1 MRQST
6 LIPIKTRDEI
16 EVKQLLTAIQAKRD
30 QVAEMTL
37 ALEELRLE
45 VRRFEKEYHGRL
57 MQFYRELD
65 GIDLSTKEYRLRL
78 RLLQEGVPP
87 DSPELETRVEACF
100 RPERDRLSADERE
113 AEGSRVGG
121 SPVVAESDQWSL
133 PPEQMKQL
141 RTFYLKL
148 AKIYHPDK
156 TRNIDELGKRKQIMT
171 LINRAYEDG
180 DFQTLERMS
189 VEVAPEVE
197 LPEETVRERKQRL
210 IQEMNRL
217 MHAMGE
223 LRLETH
229 RLQSSQICQLKQE
242 VEKGRESGVDLLANL
257 ARDLQR
263 KINASKRGLANLVER
278 FHQLSEKLIG
288 RKVSLL

>member
-1 MRQST
+1 M
-6 LIPIKTRDEI
+6 
-16 EVKQLLTAIQAKRD
+16 KQLLTAIQAKRD

-87 DSPELETRVEACF
+87 ESPELETRVEACF
-100 RPERDRLSADERE
+100 RPERERLAANERE
-113 AEGSRVGG
+113 ADEEGKAGR
-121 SPVVAESDQWSL
+121 SL

-156 TRNIDELGKRKQIMT
+156 ARNNDEVGKRKQMMT

-197 LPEETVRERKQRL
+197 SPEETIRERKQRL
-210 IQEMNRL
+210 IQEINRL

-229 RLQSSQICQLKQE
+229 RLQSSRIYQLKQE
-242 VEKGRESGVDLLANL
+242 VEKSRESGVDLLANL

-278 FHQLSEKLIG
+278 FHQLSEKLIR

>member
-30 QVAEMTL
+30 QVADMTL

-100 RPERDRLSADERE
+100 RPERERLAADERE
-113 AEGSRVGG
+113 AEGEGKS
-121 SPVVAESDQWSL
+121 SAESNQWSL

-156 TRNIDELGKRKQIMT
+156 ARNNDELDKRKQIMT

-197 LPEETVRERKQRL
+197 SPEETVRERKQRL

-229 RLQSSQICQLKQE
+229 RLQSSRIYQLKQE
-242 VEKGRESGVDLLANL
+242 VEKSRESGVDLLANL

-278 FHQLSEKLIG
+278 FHQLSEKLIR

>member
-30 QVAEMTL
+30 QVADMTL
-37 ALEELRLE
+37 ALEELKLE

-57 MQFYRELD
+57 IQFYRELD

-87 DSPELETRVEACF
+87 GPELETRVEACF
-100 RPERDRLSADERE
+100 RPERERLAADE
-113 AEGSRVGG
+113 AEGSRAGG
-121 SPVVAESDQWSL
+121 SPVVAESNQWSL

-197 LPEETVRERKQRL
+197 LPEETVQERKQRL

-217 MHAMGE
+217 MHAMEE

-229 RLQSSQICQLKQE
+229 RLQSSRIYQLKQE
-242 VEKGRESGVDLLANL
+242 VEKSRKSGVDLLTNL

-278 FHQLSEKLIG
+278 FHQLSEKLIK